1 MRRMGLH
8 HDSYDFHDASAFKH
22 QSSGRA
28 SSRSSH
34 RHCKALAR
42 ADKGRERNT
51 ARLELRDPAMLQHFR
66 VSIPR

>member
-8 HDSYDFHDASAFKH
+8 HDGYDFLDAAAFKH
-22 QSSGRA
+22 QSCCRA
-28 SSRSSH
+28 SSRSSR
-34 RHCKALAR
+34 RHCKTLAR

-51 ARLELRDPAMLQHFR
+51 TRLELRDPAMLQRFR